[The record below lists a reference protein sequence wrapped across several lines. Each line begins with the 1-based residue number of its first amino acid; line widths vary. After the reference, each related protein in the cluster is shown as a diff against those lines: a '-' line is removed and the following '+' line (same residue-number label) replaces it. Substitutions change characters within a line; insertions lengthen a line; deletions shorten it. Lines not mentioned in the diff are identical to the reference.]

1 MFYNQPLSI
10 RFGPELLRYVDNV
23 RGVEPYWDQLDI
35 AVAWVRA
42 SGVSHLENSLTR
54 FLSNGGHLTFV
65 VGIDLQNTTRDGLQ
79 ALLNLEAHGACE
91 TFVYHNESGSVFHP
105 KLYLFR
111 NEEEARL
118 IVGSNNLTA
127 AGLYSNVEAG
137 LQVDTNLTDGVI
149 TEATDALN
157 SWRDATGGLAA
168 RLDATFLAELV
179 AEGYVPD
186 EATARSAERARLH
199 AHSGRSGR
207 RLFGSRSFR
216 PPPRPTGIS
225 STSTTSVGTGSS
237 PAVAATAQAP
247 PPTGTT
253 MLMRLRAARGTQ
265 VQVPFRVASTFFAG
279 ATVVISAD
287 SGNSHGLHVAKARG
301 KPNTTK
307 LEIPELRGFS
317 DVFARFE
324 KTPSGIVYEVHDA
337 GTAAGKQIEAS
348 LRKGMPI
355 GLTQTSIS
363 DISRATWWREI

>member
-10 RFGPELLRYVDNV
+10 RFGTELLRHVDNV
-23 RGVEPYWDQLDI
+23 RGIEPYWDQLDI

-42 SGVSHLENSLTR
+42 SGVSYLENSLKE
-54 FLSNGGHLTFV
+54 FLKNGGRLTFI
-65 VGIDLQNTTRDGLQ
+65 VGIDLQNTTKDGLQ
-79 ALLNLEAHGACE
+79 ALLDLEAHGACE

-137 LQVDTNLTDGVI
+137 LQVDTDLTDTVI
-149 TEATDALN
+149 VEATDALS

-168 RLDATFLAELV
+168 RLDATLLVELGT
-179 AEGYVPD
+179 EGYVPD
-186 EATARSAERARLH
+186 EATTRSAERARLR
-199 AHSGRSGR
+199 ARAGRRGR
-207 RLFGSRSFR
+207 RLFGARSFS
-216 PPPRPTGIS
+216 PPSRPT
-225 STSTTSVGTGSS
+225 STSASTSSAAGSGSS
-237 PAVAATAQAP
+237 SFSATATPTP

-265 VQVPFRVASTFFAG
+265 VQVPFRVASTFFSG
-279 ATVVISAD
+279 AAEVISAA
-287 SGNSHGLHVAKARG
+287 SGDRHGLHVAKARG

-348 LRKGMPI
+348 LRKGMAS
-355 GLTQTSIS
+355 GQTQTSIS
-363 DISRATWWREI
+363 DVARATWWREI